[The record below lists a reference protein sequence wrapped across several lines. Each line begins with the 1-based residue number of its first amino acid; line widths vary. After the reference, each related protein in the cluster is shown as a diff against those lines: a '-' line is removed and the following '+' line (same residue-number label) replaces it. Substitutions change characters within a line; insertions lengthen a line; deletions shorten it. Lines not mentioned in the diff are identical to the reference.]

1 MVFPL
6 QMCLKKKKDVYLFLL
21 KHSKKIIQKGKWA
34 CSFQK
39 WIRASS
45 APCLRGRPADLGTD
59 IAVQFFQHC
68 ALKQATSVDPGRLSV
83 SPL

>member
-6 QMCLKKKKDVYLFLL
+6 QMCLKKKKRCLPFSFETF
-21 KHSKKIIQKGKWA
+21 KKKIIQKGKCA

-39 WIRASS
+39 WIRVC